1 MRTERRA
8 SACCKKYPPVG
19 GARKTVKE
27 YKESQ
32 AAFFCLAF
40 TVRYSCLLYIR
51 VPCNKYALDSLGK
64 SEVEGVLW
72 LPCRRAETEAYSVDL
87 PPCIDCF
94 VYQCLCR
101 VRRLDAPLTP

>member
-1 MRTERRA
+1 MRSERRA

-51 VPCNKYALDSLGK
+51 IPCNKYALDSLGK
-64 SEVEGVLW
+64 SEVEGG
-72 LPCRRAETEAYSVDL
+72 
-87 PPCIDCF
+87 IM
-94 VYQCLCR
+94 
-101 VRRLDAPLTP
+101 APLQESRE